1 MFDAQWWGLVFTLL
15 VFQVIFLRQFGLRS
29 KWHE

>member
-15 VFQVIFLRQFGLRS
+15 VFQVTFLSLFNKGVI
-29 KWHE
+29 K